1 LACNAR
7 RASSSLS
14 SLVSFPSPPALS
26 PAPTPTPW
34 GLHSRCIYRHTPAP
48 TPCTPWQARGPREG
62 NAGRHPDPT
71 RRWAWVARP
80 PVAPRGGRERAVHV
94 RAPSW
99 RRARSFHC
107 CGLVDRDSWRRAG
120 PAREAS
126 GGERRP
132 RRHHSALRLGLGAG
146 ADSVQVHRL
155 ARRRRGPRA
164 PFSLLVPCF
173 FKSLKNEGKGFCPR
187 LMFSS
192 PVMFLSWAGASHHIR
207 SYSPFCHGI
216 YLFIYCWGRI
226 QKKVT
231 AYVIS

>member
-1 LACNAR
+1 MACNAR

-71 RRWAWVARP
+71 RRSAWVARP

-192 PVMFLSWAGASHHIR
+192 PVMFLSWVGASHHIR
-207 SYSPFCHGI
+207 SYSNSPFYHGI
-216 YLFIYCWGRI
+216 Y
-226 QKKVT
+226 
-231 AYVIS
+231 